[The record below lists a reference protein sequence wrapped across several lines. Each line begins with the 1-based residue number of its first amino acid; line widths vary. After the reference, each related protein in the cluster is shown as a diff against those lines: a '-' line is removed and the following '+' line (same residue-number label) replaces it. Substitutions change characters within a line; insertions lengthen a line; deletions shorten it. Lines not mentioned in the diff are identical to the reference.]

1 MCILL
6 KNWSDLS
13 MVNTFYLRQLLD
25 QLPTPKSF
33 DGFSDMLSS
42 FKTKSVKEKTMKRQQ
57 DRTEECNPNEPN
69 DKINKSTSK
78 LSPIKSK
85 VKQTKETEISRR
97 NTGRRKL
104 LHNLNYIIYH
114 LGDTPGKM
122 VIVV

>member
-42 FKTKSVKEKTMKRQQ
+42 FVSSIQKNKKCEGEDHESSIIILAQISISKISVVEIFRLCIYDDIVFRRLRAII
-57 DRTEECNPNEPN
+57 DRDLDNAI
-69 DKINKSTSK
+69 KICC
-78 LSPIKSK
+78 I
-85 VKQTKETEISRR
+85 IC
-97 NTGRRKL
+97 GL
-104 LHNLNYIIYH
+104 L
-114 LGDTPGKM
+114 
-122 VIVV
+122 

>member
-1 MCILL
+1 MKTVSQICCRVL
-6 KNWSDLS
+6 K
-13 MVNTFYLRQLLD
+13 Q
-25 QLPTPKSF
+25 
-33 DGFSDMLSS
+33 
-42 FKTKSVKEKTMKRQQ
+42 KRQQ

-97 NTGRRKL
+97 NTGRRFASVIWVNILSRQQEHTKKA
-104 LHNLNYIIYH
+104 
-114 LGDTPGKM
+114 TRSAVTGKM